1 MTEPINLSATLPVAS
16 PATQPIQ
23 DKAPKPPGL
32 MPKNVQTWGMLG
44 LAVLM
49 VAIMWLTG
57 GKKPQPAPRSGTAAV
72 QTPAPLEVNEGK
84 IAELQSRIQEL
95 QREQQVALN
104 QQNKFFGA
112 LQSGNQTAAPA
123 EVTNPQSASPPATD
137 PIHEERKKRAY
148 LSLFSSNVALSYR
161 KELAQPQPPVN
172 TAPQITNPFGLP
184 SLAGQEPN
192 FSQQLAQILQ
202 GLPPAPQ
209 PIPSAPS
216 VSGSALHAGTTTAE
230 EAEKQISDG
239 HAKETSPN
247 SSALNAAQG
256 KSYLIFEGTILETV
270 LVNRLDGQFTGPVE
284 CLVTNDIY
292 SHDRQHVLIP
302 SGTKVLGEAK
312 RVDTFGQTR
321 LAVAF
326 HRLIMPDGYSVSL
339 DQFKGMNQVGDTGLR
354 DQVNNH
360 YLKIFGASLAI
371 GALGGISQAG
381 SGGLLTQSGT
391 QSVEQGF
398 GQSLGQTS
406 QRILDKFLNILP
418 TVTIRE
424 GHRVKIYLSG
434 DLAVPDYANHKM
446 PSDL

>member
-1 MTEPINLSATLPVAS
+1 MTESVNS

-32 MPKNVQTWGMLG
+32 MPKNVQTWAMLG

-49 VAIMWLTG
+49 VSIMWLTG
-57 GKKPQPAPRSGTAAV
+57 GKKPQTLPKSGTSAV

-84 IAELQSRIQEL
+84 IAELQNRIQEL

-112 LQSGNQTAAPA
+112 IQSENQNATPA
-123 EVTNPQSASPPATD
+123 QVAGTVQPPQATPAD
-137 PIHEERKKRAY
+137 PIQDERKKRAY
-148 LSLFSSNVALSYR
+148 VSLFSSNVALSYR
-161 KELAQPQPPVN
+161 KDLAQPEL
-172 TAPQITNPFGLP
+172 APGTVSPANNPFGLP
-184 SLAGQEPN
+184 GLPAQEPTFN
-192 FSQQLAQILQ
+192 QQLAQILQ

-209 PIPSAPS
+209 LIPPPPAASNPPQ
-216 VSGSALHAGTTTAE
+216 AGTTTAE
-230 EAEKQISDG
+230 DAERKTSESSSK
-239 HAKETSPN
+239 HPSPN
-247 SSALNAAQG
+247 PSTLNAADG
-256 KSYLIFEGTILETV
+256 KSYVIFEGTILETV
-270 LVNRLDGQFTGPVE
+270 LLNRLDGQFIGPVE
-284 CLVTNDIY
+284 CLVTSDIY
-292 SHDRQHVLIP
+292 SHDRQHLLIP

-339 DQFKGMNQVGDTGLR
+339 DQFKGMNQIGDTGLR

-360 YLKIFGASLAI
+360 YLKIFGASLAV
-371 GALGGISQAG
+371 GAIGGIAEAG
-381 SGGLLTQSGT
+381 SGGVLTQSGT
-391 QSVEQGF
+391 QTIQQGV
-398 GQSLGQTS
+398 GESLGQTS

>member
-1 MTEPINLSATLPVAS
+1 MTEPVTS
-16 PATQPIQ
+16 PAAQPIQ

-32 MPKNVQTWGMLG
+32 MPKNVQAWVMLG

-49 VAIMWLTG
+49 VIIMWLTG
-57 GKKPQPAPRSGTAAV
+57 GKKGPTAPKSGTQAV
-72 QTPAPLEVNEGK
+72 QNPAPLEVNQAK
-84 IAELQSRIQEL
+84 IADLQNRIQEL

-112 LQSGNQTAAPA
+112 LQSENQTAAPA
-123 EVTNPQSASPPATD
+123 QITNPQPTTAPTTD
-137 PIHEERKKRAY
+137 PIQDERKKRAY

-161 KELAQPQPPVN
+161 KDSPHPES
-172 TAPQITNPFGLP
+172 APANSPFGLQSP
-184 SLAGQEPN
+184 QPQQPT
-192 FSQQLAQILQ
+192 FDQQLAQILQ

-209 PIPSAPS
+209 PFATLPPASTSTPKP
-216 VSGSALHAGTTTAE
+216 GTTTAE
-230 EAEKQISDG
+230 EAERKASESSS
-239 HAKETSPN
+239 KPTSPN
-247 SSALNAAQG
+247 PSALNASDG
-256 KSYLIFEGTILETV
+256 KSYVIFEGTVFETV
-270 LVNRLDGQFTGPVE
+270 LLNRLDGQFTGPVE

-292 SHDRQHVLIP
+292 SHDRQHLLIP

-339 DQFKGMNQVGDTGLR
+339 DQFKGMNQIGDTGLR

-360 YLKIFGASLAI
+360 YLKIFGASLAV
-371 GALGGISQAG
+371 GAIGGIAEAG
-381 SGGLLTQSGT
+381 SDGLLTQSGT
-391 QSVEQGF
+391 QSIQAGV

-434 DLAVPDYANHKM
+434 DLALPDYSNHKM

>member
-1 MTEPINLSATLPVAS
+1 
-16 PATQPIQ
+16 
-23 DKAPKPPGL
+23 
-32 MPKNVQTWGMLG
+32 MPKNIQAWVMLS

-49 VAIMWLTG
+49 VIIMWFTG
-57 GKKPQPAPRSGTAAV
+57 GKKAQTALKSGTPSM
-72 QTPAPLEVNEGK
+72 QTPAPLEVNQAK
-84 IAELQSRIQEL
+84 IADLQSRIQEL
-95 QREQQVALN
+95 QREQQAALN

-112 LQSGNQTAAPA
+112 LQADNQTAAPA
-123 EVTNPQSASPPATD
+123 QVANPQPGSPPTDD
-137 PIHEERKKRAY
+137 PIQAERKKRAY

-161 KELAQPQPPVN
+161 KDLPQPESASTNNPVGVPSQPAQQPTFDQQLSQILQALPPTPQPPPL
-172 TAPQITNPFGLP
+172 T
-184 SLAGQEPN
+184 
-192 FSQQLAQILQ
+192 
-202 GLPPAPQ
+202 PP
-209 PIPSAPS
+209 
-216 VSGSALHAGTTTAE
+216 VFGSARQAGTSTAE
-230 EAEKQISDG
+230 EAEKKTFETSSKQ
-239 HAKETSPN
+239 TSPN
-247 SSALNAAQG
+247 PSALNAAEG
-256 KSYLIFEGTILETV
+256 KNYVIFEGTVLEAV
-270 LVNRLDGQFTGPVE
+270 LSNRLDGQFNGPVE
-284 CLVTNDIY
+284 CLITNDIY
-292 SHDRQHVLIP
+292 SHDRQHLLIP

-339 DQFKGMNQVGDTGLR
+339 DQFKGMNQIGNTGLR
-354 DQVNNH
+354 DRVNNH
-360 YLKIFGASLAI
+360 YLKIFGASLAV
-371 GALGGISQAG
+371 GAIGGIAEAG

-391 QSVEQGF
+391 QSIQAGV

>member
-1 MTEPINLSATLPVAS
+1 MIEQINS
-16 PATQPIQ
+16 PAAQPIQ

-32 MPKNVQTWGMLG
+32 MPKNIQVWLMLG
-44 LAVLM
+44 LAFLM
-49 VAIMWLTG
+49 VIIMWLTG
-57 GKKPQPAPRSGTAAV
+57 GKKAQTGSKPGTAIVQPQP
-72 QTPAPLEVNEGK
+72 PLEVNEAK
-84 IAELQSRIQEL
+84 IAELQSRIQQL

-104 QQNKFFGA
+104 QQSKLFGA
-112 LQSGNQTAAPA
+112 LQGENQAAAPA
-123 EVTNPQSASPPATD
+123 QIGATTQPQSPPPPD
-137 PIHEERKKRAY
+137 PIQVERQKRAY

-161 KELAQPQPPVN
+161 KELAQAQSAPSSVPATNDPFLQNLPV
-172 TAPQITNPFGLP
+172 
-184 SLAGQEPN
+184 QEPN
-192 FSQQLAQILQ
+192 LNQLAQILGQ
-202 GLPPAPQ
+202 GLLLSPQ
-209 PIPSAPS
+209 PTSAAATGSPSGQQAGVTPPEE
-216 VSGSALHAGTTTAE
+216 VPRRAAESASSSKA
-230 EAEKQISDG
+230 S
-239 HAKETSPN
+239 N
-247 SSALNAAQG
+247 SLALNAAEG
-256 KSYLIFEGTILETV
+256 KNYVIFEGTILETV
-270 LVNRLDGQFTGPVE
+270 LLNRLDGQFNGPVE

-339 DQFKGMNQVGDTGLR
+339 DQFKGMNQIGDTGLR

-360 YLKIFGASLAI
+360 YLKIFGASLAV
-371 GALGGISQAG
+371 GAIGGIAQAG
-381 SGGLLTQSGT
+381 SGGLLNQSGT
-391 QSVEQGF
+391 QSIQQGV

-434 DLAVPDYANHKM
+434 DLAVPDYANHRM

>member
-1 MTEPINLSATLPVAS
+1 MTEPVNS

-32 MPKNVQTWGMLG
+32 MPKNVQTWVMLG
-44 LAVLM
+44 LALLM
-49 VAIMWLTG
+49 VTIMWLTG
-57 GKKPQPAPRSGTAAV
+57 GKKAQTAPKSGMATV

-95 QREQQVALN
+95 QREQQVALS

-112 LQSGNQTAAPA
+112 LKSENQNAAPA
-123 EVTNPQSASPPATD
+123 QITNPQPASPGTTD
-137 PIHEERKKRAY
+137 PIQDERKKRAY

-161 KELAQPQPPVN
+161 SDLVQPESTPKS
-172 TAPQITNPFGLP
+172 NPFGLQ
-184 SLAGQEPN
+184 SLPAQEPDFN
-192 FSQQLAQILQ
+192 HQLAQILQ
-202 GLPPAPQ
+202 GLPPATQ
-209 PIPSAPS
+209 PMLPAVPASNPA
-216 VSGSALHAGTTTAE
+216 HEAGTTTAE
-230 EAEKQISDG
+230 EAEKR
-239 HAKETSPN
+239 TSESPSKQASRN
-247 SSALNAAQG
+247 PSALNAADG
-256 KSYLIFEGTILETV
+256 KSYVIFEGTILET
-270 LVNRLDGQFTGPVE
+270 LLLNRLDGQFTGPVE

-292 SHDRQHVLIP
+292 SHDRQRLLIP

-339 DQFKGMNQVGDTGLR
+339 DQFKGMNQIGDIGLR

-360 YLKIFGASLAI
+360 YVKIFGASLAV
-371 GALGGISQAG
+371 GAIGGIAQAG
-381 SGGLLTQSGT
+381 SGGVLTQSGT
-391 QSVEQGF
+391 QSIQQGG

-406 QRILDKFLNILP
+406 QHILDKFLNILP

>member
-1 MTEPINLSATLPVAS
+1 MTEPNNVSATSPVAS
-16 PATQPIQ
+16 PAAQPIQ
-23 DKAPKPPGL
+23 DKVPKPPGL
-32 MPKNVQTWGMLG
+32 MPKNIQAWVMLS

-49 VAIMWLTG
+49 VIIMWFTG
-57 GKKPQPAPRSGTAAV
+57 GKKAQTALKSGTPSM
-72 QTPAPLEVNEGK
+72 QTPAPLEVNQAK
-84 IAELQSRIQEL
+84 IADLQSRIQEL
-95 QREQQVALN
+95 QREQQAALN

-112 LQSGNQTAAPA
+112 LQADNQTAAPA
-123 EVTNPQSASPPATD
+123 QVANPQPGSPPTDD
-137 PIHEERKKRAY
+137 PIQAERKKRAY

-161 KELAQPQPPVN
+161 KDLPQPESASTNNPVGVPSQPAQQPTFDQQLSQILQALPPTPQPPPL
-172 TAPQITNPFGLP
+172 T
-184 SLAGQEPN
+184 
-192 FSQQLAQILQ
+192 
-202 GLPPAPQ
+202 PP
-209 PIPSAPS
+209 
-216 VSGSALHAGTTTAE
+216 VFGSARQAGTSTAE
-230 EAEKQISDG
+230 EAEKKTFETSSKQ
-239 HAKETSPN
+239 TSPN
-247 SSALNAAQG
+247 PSALNAAEG
-256 KSYLIFEGTILETV
+256 KNYVIFEGTVLEAV
-270 LVNRLDGQFTGPVE
+270 LSNRLDGQFNGPVE
-284 CLVTNDIY
+284 CLITNDIY
-292 SHDRQHVLIP
+292 SHDRQHLLIP

-339 DQFKGMNQVGDTGLR
+339 DQFKGMNQIGNTGLR
-354 DQVNNH
+354 DRVNNH
-360 YLKIFGASLAI
+360 YLKIFGASLAV
-371 GALGGISQAG
+371 GAIGGIAEAG

-391 QSVEQGF
+391 QSIQAGV

>member
-1 MTEPINLSATLPVAS
+1 MTEQTTS
-16 PATQPIQ
+16 PAAQPIQ

-32 MPKNVQTWGMLG
+32 MPKNIQAWVMLS

-49 VAIMWLTG
+49 VIIMWLTG
-57 GKKPQPAPRSGTAAV
+57 GKKPQTGPKSGTPSIY
-72 QTPAPLEVNEGK
+72 TSAPLEVNQAK
-84 IAELQSRIQEL
+84 IADLQARIQEL
-95 QREQQVALN
+95 QREQQAALT

-112 LQSGNQTAAPA
+112 LQGDSQTSAPA
-123 EVTNPQSASPPATD
+123 QVTNPQPGAPPTDD
-137 PIHEERKKRAY
+137 PIQAERKKRAY

-161 KELAQPQPPVN
+161 KDLPQPES
-172 TAPQITNPFGLP
+172 APTSNPLGPQSQPAQLP
-184 SLAGQEPN
+184 T
-192 FSQQLAQILQ
+192 FDQQLSQILQ
-202 GLPPAPQ
+202 TLPPMPQ
-209 PIPSAPS
+209 PVASVPP
-216 VSGSALHAGTTTAE
+216 VSGSGHQAGTTTAE
-230 EAEKQISDG
+230 EEERKAPETALKQ
-239 HAKETSPN
+239 TSPN
-247 SSALNAAQG
+247 ASALNLADG
-256 KSYLIFEGTILETV
+256 KNYVIFEGTILETV
-270 LVNRLDGQFTGPVE
+270 LLNRLSGDFTGPVE
-284 CLVTNDIY
+284 CLITNDIY

-312 RVDTFGQTR
+312 RVEAFGQTR

-339 DQFKGMNQVGDTGLR
+339 DQFKGMNKIGDTGLR

-360 YLKIFGASLAI
+360 YLKIFGASLAV
-371 GALGGISQAG
+371 GAIGGIAEAG

-391 QSVEQGF
+391 QSMQQGI
-398 GQSLGQTS
+398 GESLGQTS

-418 TVTIRE
+418 TITIRE

>member
-1 MTEPINLSATLPVAS
+1 MTESINS

-32 MPKNVQTWGMLG
+32 MPKNVQTWAMLG

-49 VAIMWLTG
+49 VSIMWLTG
-57 GKKPQPAPRSGTAAV
+57 GKKPQTLPRSGTSAV

-84 IAELQSRIQEL
+84 IAELQNRIQDL

-112 LQSGNQTAAPA
+112 IQSESQTSTPA
-123 EVTNPQSASPPATD
+123 QVAGTTQPPPANASD
-137 PIHEERKKRAY
+137 PIQDERKKRAY
-148 LSLFSSNVALSYR
+148 ASLFSSNVALSYR
-161 KELAQPQPPVN
+161 KDLAQPELSPG
-172 TAPQITNPFGLP
+172 TASPTINPFGLP
-184 SLAGQEPN
+184 GLPPQEPTFN
-192 FSQQLAQILQ
+192 QQLAQILQ
-202 GLPPAPQ
+202 GLPPASQ
-209 PIPSAPS
+209 LIPPAPPGT
-216 VSGSALHAGTTTAE
+216 SGAPPAGTTTAE
-230 EAEKQISDG
+230 DAERKAAESSSKQP
-239 HAKETSPN
+239 SPN
-247 SSALNAAQG
+247 PSALNAAEG
-256 KSYLIFEGTILETV
+256 KSYVIFEGTILETV
-270 LVNRLDGQFTGPVE
+270 LLNRLDGQFIGPVE
-284 CLVTNDIY
+284 CLITSDIY
-292 SHDRQHVLIP
+292 SHDRQHLLIP

-339 DQFKGMNQVGDTGLR
+339 DQFKGMNQIGDTGLR

-360 YLKIFGASLAI
+360 YLKIFGASLAV
-371 GALGGISQAG
+371 GAIGGIAEAG
-381 SGGLLTQSGT
+381 SGGVLAQSGT
-391 QSVEQGF
+391 QSIQQGV
-398 GQSLGQTS
+398 GESLGQTS

-434 DLAVPDYANHKM
+434 DLSVPDYTNHKM

>member
-1 MTEPINLSATLPVAS
+1 MTESVNS

-32 MPKNVQTWGMLG
+32 MPKNVQTWAMLG

-49 VAIMWLTG
+49 VSIMWLTG
-57 GKKPQPAPRSGTAAV
+57 GKKPQTLPKSGTSAI

-84 IAELQSRIQEL
+84 IAELQTRIQEL

-112 LQSGNQTAAPA
+112 IQSESQTATPA
-123 EVTNPQSASPPATD
+123 QVAGTAQPPPATAAD
-137 PIHEERKKRAY
+137 PIQDERKKRAY
-148 LSLFSSNVALSYR
+148 ASLFSSNVALSYR
-161 KELAQPQPPVN
+161 KDLAQPDLPPG
-172 TAPQITNPFGLP
+172 TASPINNPFGLP
-184 SLAGQEPN
+184 GLPAQEPTFN
-192 FSQQLAQILQ
+192 QQLAQILQ
-202 GLPPAPQ
+202 GLPPQLIPPAPL
-209 PIPSAPS
+209 A
-216 VSGSALHAGTTTAE
+216 VSSTPQAGTTTAE
-230 EAEKQISDG
+230 DTERKAAESSSKQP
-239 HAKETSPN
+239 SPN
-247 SSALNAAQG
+247 PSALNAAEG
-256 KSYLIFEGTILETV
+256 KNYVIFEGTILETV
-270 LVNRLDGQFTGPVE
+270 LLNRLDGQFIGPVE
-284 CLVTNDIY
+284 CLVTSDIY
-292 SHDRQHVLIP
+292 SHDRQHLLIP

-339 DQFKGMNQVGDTGLR
+339 DQFKGMNQIGDTGLR

-360 YLKIFGASLAI
+360 YLKIFGASLAV
-371 GALGGISQAG
+371 GAIGGIAEAG
-381 SGGLLTQSGT
+381 SGGVLTQSGT
-391 QSVEQGF
+391 QSIQQGV
-398 GQSLGQTS
+398 GESLGQTS

>member
-1 MTEPINLSATLPVAS
+1 MTESLNS
-16 PATQPIQ
+16 PTTQPIQ

-32 MPKNVQTWGMLG
+32 MPKNVQTWAMLG

-49 VAIMWLTG
+49 VSIMWLTG
-57 GKKPQPAPRSGTAAV
+57 GKKPQTLPKSGTSAV

-84 IAELQSRIQEL
+84 IAELQNRIQEL

-112 LQSGNQTAAPA
+112 IQSESQNATPAQVAGTVQPPQTTPA
-123 EVTNPQSASPPATD
+123 D
-137 PIHEERKKRAY
+137 PIQDERKKRAY
-148 LSLFSSNVALSYR
+148 VSLFSSNVALSYR
-161 KELAQPQPPVN
+161 KNLAQPELAPG
-172 TAPQITNPFGLP
+172 TASPANNPFGLP
-184 SLAGQEPN
+184 GLPAQEPTFN
-192 FSQQLAQILQ
+192 QQLAQILQ

-209 PIPSAPS
+209 LIPPPPAASNPPQ
-216 VSGSALHAGTTTAE
+216 AGTTTAE
-230 EAEKQISDG
+230 DAERKASESSSKQ
-239 HAKETSPN
+239 TSPN
-247 SSALNAAQG
+247 PSALNAADG
-256 KSYLIFEGTILETV
+256 KSYVIFEGTILETV
-270 LVNRLDGQFTGPVE
+270 LLNRLDGQFIGPVE
-284 CLVTNDIY
+284 CLVTSDIY
-292 SHDRQHVLIP
+292 SHDRQHLLIP

-339 DQFKGMNQVGDTGLR
+339 DQFKGMNQIGDTGLR

-360 YLKIFGASLAI
+360 YLKIFGASLAV
-371 GALGGISQAG
+371 GAIGGIAEAG
-381 SGGLLTQSGT
+381 SGGVLTQSGT
-391 QSVEQGF
+391 QTIQQGV
-398 GQSLGQTS
+398 GESLGQTS

>member
-1 MTEPINLSATLPVAS
+1 MTESVNS

-32 MPKNVQTWGMLG
+32 MPKNVQTWAMLG

-49 VAIMWLTG
+49 VSIMWLTG
-57 GKKPQPAPRSGTAAV
+57 GKKPQTLPKSGTSAV
-72 QTPAPLEVNEGK
+72 QTPVPLEVNEGK
-84 IAELQSRIQEL
+84 ITELQNRIQEL

-112 LQSGNQTAAPA
+112 IQSESQTATPA
-123 EVTNPQSASPPATD
+123 QVAGTAQPPQATPAD
-137 PIHEERKKRAY
+137 PIQDERKKRAY
-148 LSLFSSNVALSYR
+148 VSLFSSNVALSYR
-161 KELAQPQPPVN
+161 KDLAQPELAPG
-172 TAPQITNPFGLP
+172 TASPANNPFGLP
-184 SLAGQEPN
+184 GLAAQEPTFN
-192 FSQQLAQILQ
+192 QQLAQILQ

-209 PIPSAPS
+209 LTPPTPPAASNPPL
-216 VSGSALHAGTTTAE
+216 VGTTTAE
-230 EAEKQISDG
+230 DAERKSAESSPKQ
-239 HAKETSPN
+239 TSSNP
-247 SSALNAAQG
+247 SALNAAEG
-256 KSYLIFEGTILETV
+256 KGYVIFEGTILETV
-270 LVNRLDGQFTGPVE
+270 LLNRLDGQFIGPVE
-284 CLVTNDIY
+284 CLVTTDIY
-292 SHDRQHVLIP
+292 SHDRQHLLIP

-339 DQFKGMNQVGDTGLR
+339 DQFKGMNQIGDTGLR

-360 YLKIFGASLAI
+360 YLKIFGASLAV
-371 GALGGISQAG
+371 GAIGGIAEAG
-381 SGGLLTQSGT
+381 SGGVLTQSGT
-391 QSVEQGF
+391 QTIQQGV
-398 GQSLGQTS
+398 GESLGQTS

-434 DLAVPDYANHKM
+434 DLSVPDYANHKM
-446 PSDL
+446 PPDL